1 MTDAADYT
9 TIVEQ
14 KMRKL
19 KEKCSILEAH
29 KLSESAEVSRS
40 KKRQR
45 PNESGISSQE
55 RSRLVTRGRKRRS
68 VAIPKG
74 ADIIIVSV

>member
-29 KLSESAEVSRS
+29 KLSELAEVSRS

-45 PNESGISSQE
+45 PDKPGTSS
-55 RSRLVTRGRKRRS
+55 
-68 VAIPKG
+68 
-74 ADIIIVSV
+74 